1 MYPFRRARVLMDSD
15 MLLTEPGT
23 DDTSLIA
30 AYHSGD
36 DEALT
41 ELIQRH
47 QASVYRLA
55 VGVLASHEEAEDA
68 AQEALMGMLGA
79 LHRFRGESRFS
90 TWLYR
95 LTLNIC
101 LKRRRGLGR
110 APTVYVEETQCI
122 SAGASARPDAQAA
135 RRWAE
140 GQVARFL
147 AALPDHYRMPVVLAD
162 CLNVTAPEIAELMEI
177 SLPAVK
183 ARILRGRQR
192 LREAIGQYRR
202 AGGLSGLGE

>member
-1 MYPFRRARVLMDSD
+1 MDSD

-30 AYHSGD
+30 AYRSGD

-41 ELIQRH
+41 ALIQRH

-68 AQEALMGMLGA
+68 AQEALIGMLGA
-79 LHRFRGESRFS
+79 LHRFRGEARFS

-110 APTVYVEETQCI
+110 APAVYVGETQSI
-122 SAGASARPDAQAA
+122 SDGASARPDVQAG
-135 RRWAE
+135 RRWAQ

-162 CLNVTAPEIAELMEI
+162 CLNLTASEIAELMEI

-192 LREAIGQYRR
+192 LREEIERYCREA
-202 AGGLSGLGE
+202 GLSGWRELVSEL

>member
-1 MYPFRRARVLMDSD
+1 MDSD

-30 AYHSGD
+30 AYRSGD

-41 ELIQRH
+41 ALIQRH

-68 AQEALMGMLGA
+68 AQEALIGMLGA
-79 LHRFRGESRFS
+79 LHRFRGEARFS

-110 APTVYVEETQCI
+110 APAVYVEETQSI
-122 SAGASARPDAQAA
+122 SDGASARPDVQAG
-135 RRWAE
+135 RRWAQ

-162 CLNVTAPEIAELMEI
+162 CLNLTAPEIAELMEI

-192 LREAIGQYRR
+192 LREEIERYCREA
-202 AGGLSGLGE
+202 GLSGWRELVSES

>member
-1 MYPFRRARVLMDSD
+1 MDSD

-30 AYHSGD
+30 AYRSGD

-41 ELIQRH
+41 ALIQRH

-68 AQEALMGMLGA
+68 AQEALIGMLGA
-79 LHRFRGESRFS
+79 LHRFRGEARFS

-110 APTVYVEETQCI
+110 APAVYVEETQSI
-122 SAGASARPDAQAA
+122 PGDSARPDVQAG
-135 RRWAE
+135 RRWAQR
-140 GQVARFL
+140 QVARFL

-162 CLNVTAPEIAELMEI
+162 CLNLTAPEIAELMEI

-192 LREAIGQYRR
+192 LREEIERYCREA
-202 AGGLSGLGE
+202 GLSGWRELVSEL

>member
-30 AYHSGD
+30 AYRSGD

-41 ELIQRH
+41 ALIQRH

-68 AQEALMGMLGA
+68 AQEAMIGMLGS

-95 LTLNIC
+95 LALNTC
-101 LKRRRGLGR
+101 LKRRRGLRRPPAKPG
-110 APTVYVEETQCI
+110 EK
-122 SAGASARPDAQAA
+122 AG
-135 RRWAE
+135 RRWPQ
-140 GQVARFL
+140 GQVARS
-147 AALPDHYRMPVVLAD
+147 LPPLPYHYRMPVVLAD
-162 CLNVTAPEIAELMEI
+162 CVNLTMPEIAELMEI

-192 LREAIGQYRR
+192 LREEIERYCREA
-202 AGGLSGLGE
+202 GLSGWRGVGGGV

>member
-30 AYHSGD
+30 AYRSGD

-41 ELIQRH
+41 ALIQRH
-47 QASVYRLA
+47 QGSVYRLA

-79 LHRFRGESRFS
+79 LHRFRGEARFS

-110 APTVYVEETQCI
+110 APAGGVEETQSI
-122 SAGASARPDAQAA
+122 SEGAPA
-135 RRWAE
+135 RR
-140 GQVARFL
+140 GG
-147 AALPDHYRMPVVLAD
+147 
-162 CLNVTAPEIAELMEI
+162 
-177 SLPAVK
+177 PA
-183 ARILRGRQR
+183 GP
-192 LREAIGQYRR
+192 
-202 AGGLSGLGE
+202 

>member
-1 MYPFRRARVLMDSD
+1 MDSD

-30 AYHSGD
+30 AYRSGD

-41 ELIQRH
+41 ALIQRH

-68 AQEALMGMLGA
+68 AQEALIGMLGG

-95 LTLNIC
+95 LR
-101 LKRRRGLGR
+101 K
-110 APTVYVEETQCI
+110 
-122 SAGASARPDAQAA
+122 S
-135 RRWAE
+135 
-140 GQVARFL
+140 
-147 AALPDHYRMPVVLAD
+147 VV
-162 CLNVTAPEIAELMEI
+162 
-177 SLPAVK
+177 
-183 ARILRGRQR
+183 
-192 LREAIGQYRR
+192 
-202 AGGLSGLGE
+202 

>member
-1 MYPFRRARVLMDSD
+1 MNSD
-15 MLLTEPGT
+15 MLMTEAGT
-23 DDTSLIA
+23 DDATLIA
-30 AYHSGD
+30 AYRGGD

-41 ELIQRH
+41 ALIQRH

-68 AQEALMGMLGA
+68 AQEALMSMLTS
-79 LHRFRGESRFS
+79 LHRFRGEARFS

-110 APTVYVEETQCI
+110 APAVYVEETQSI
-122 SAGASARPDAQAA
+122 SDGASARPDVQAG
-135 RRWAE
+135 RRWAQ

-147 AALPDHYRMPVVLAD
+147 AALPDHYRMTVVLAD
-162 CLNVTAPEIAELMEI
+162 CLNLTAPEIAELMEI

-192 LREAIGQYRR
+192 LREEIERYCREA
-202 AGGLSGLGE
+202 GLSGWRELVSEL

>member
-1 MYPFRRARVLMDSD
+1 MDSD
-15 MLLTEPGT
+15 MLLIEPDT
-23 DDTSLIA
+23 DDASLIA
-30 AYHSGD
+30 AYRSGD

-41 ELIQRH
+41 ALIQRH

-68 AQEALMGMLGA
+68 AQEALIGMLAG

-95 LTLNIC
+95 LTLNTC
-101 LKRRRGLGR
+101 LKRRRGLAR
-110 APTVYVEETQCI
+110 APALGVGEASSI
-122 SAGASARPDAQAA
+122 SDGAAAQPDVQAG
-135 RRWAE
+135 RRWAQH
-140 GQVARFL
+140 QVAHFL
-147 AALPDHYRMPVVLAD
+147 AVLPYHHRMPVVLAD
-162 CLNVTAPEIAELMEI
+162 CLNLTAPEIAELMVI

-192 LREAIGQYRR
+192 LREEIERYCREA
-202 AGGLSGLGE
+202 GLSGWRELVSEL

>member
-1 MYPFRRARVLMDSD
+1 MDSD
-15 MLLTEPGT
+15 MILTEPGT
-23 DDTSLIA
+23 DDASLIA
-30 AYHSGD
+30 AYRSGD

-41 ELIQRH
+41 ALIQRH

-68 AQEALMGMLGA
+68 AQEALVGMLGG

-95 LTLNIC
+95 LTLNTC

-110 APTVYVEETQCI
+110 APTAQLDEASSV
-122 SAGASARPDAQAA
+122 SDGASARPEIQAG
-135 RRWAE
+135 RRWT
-140 GQVARFL
+140 QRRLARFL
-147 AALPDHYRMPVVLAD
+147 AALPHHYRMPVVLAD
-162 CLNVTAPEIAELMEI
+162 CLNLTAPEIAELMQI

-192 LREAIGQYRR
+192 LREEIERYCREA
-202 AGGLSGLGE
+202 GLSGWRELVSEL

>member
-68 AQEALMGMLGA
+68 AQEAMIGMMGS

-95 LTLNIC
+95 LALNTC
-101 LKRRRGLGR
+101 LKRRRGLRRPPPVDVAEGASLSEGAWARRDVRAGRRWSRGQVSRSR
-110 APTVYVEETQCI
+110 AP
-122 SAGASARPDAQAA
+122 
-135 RRWAE
+135 
-140 GQVARFL
+140 
-147 AALPDHYRMPVVLAD
+147 LPYHYRMPVVLAD
-162 CLNVTAPEIAELMEI
+162 CLNLTM
-177 SLPAVK
+177 
-183 ARILRGRQR
+183 
-192 LREAIGQYRR
+192 
-202 AGGLSGLGE
+202 